1 MTKPPES
8 VPARSWK
15 MSDETKHWIIFDHP
29 PDEQAALL
37 NQIAEAE
44 EAKKSSYII
53 SVPGCYYE
61 IE

>member
-1 MTKPPES
+1 
-8 VPARSWK
+8 